1 MPTSL
6 SLSVVFDAKV
16 HFLISDTPL
25 LCSATVT
32 QPSPLCR
39 CLLTTSPWAPSSLQC
54 CSWLRIPTSAHCS
67 SHFTFSLRHLSFNH
81 RLAVTP
87 KSVMTSTSPPGSRPR
102 WYVPALPRRNWP
114 PRCPYWNKGGH
125 TPLVPRG
132 HLVTT
137 ITPLQLT
144 QHRPAPT
151 RRPPIRTT
159 AYNEKICPT
168 ENDGH

>member
-81 RLAVTP
+81 QLAVTP
-87 KSVMTSTSPPGSRPR
+87 KSVMTSTSPQDP
-102 WYVPALPRRNWP
+102 VH
-114 PRCPYWNKGGH
+114 GGTCQPFQGETGPH
-125 TPLVPRG
+125 AV
-132 HLVTT
+132 
-137 ITPLQLT
+137 
-144 QHRPAPT
+144 
-151 RRPPIRTT
+151 
-159 AYNEKICPT
+159 PT
-168 ENDGH
+168 ETRGATRPLCHEDIS